1 MPLLGDDLL
10 ATLVGLGGG
19 PAGLDG
25 VLLGGV
31 ALGRLRLDDAGDRE
45 AAAGALVEDLVG
57 MGLSDRV
64 ASLARVVAD
73 ELVDQRARTRPR
85 PTAAAAPG
93 RSSWPGAAD
102 ARYLG
107 IEVRDPWGSLDLA
120 ALGPRLASRVRG
132 GGAAPDD
139 GLGFGL
145 VHACC
150 QRLSI
155 TVEAGRQTRA
165 VAVLDLR
172 HRATSLA
179 RAGSVHLSAGSTPP
193 RRGRR
198 AAGIP
203 FPTSVR
209 RARVRAVTPPR
220 LPEHLQPSD
229 TFARRHLGPS
239 DADVGAMLAA
249 LGYRST
255 EALVADTIPAGIRL
269 GRAARPRRRR
279 SASTS

>member
-1 MPLLGDDLL
+1 VVVHAHPRAQRVLQRIAAAAARGVEVVDDLAAGVGLGPEVAIVDLATTELDLPARHPGIAWIAVPGDGTAPGPPDRAAALLDAGWRHVITQPVPLLGDDLL
-10 ATLVGLGGG
+10 AALVGLGGG

-45 AAAGALVEDLVG
+45 AAAAALVEDLIG

-73 ELVDQRARTRPR
+73 ELLTNALH
-85 PTAAAAPG
+85 AAPAG
-93 RSSWPGAAD
+93 GGAGQIELSWGSD

-120 ALGPRLASRVRG
+120 ALGPRLATRVRG

-150 QRLSI
+150 QRLSVV
-155 TVEAGRQTRA
+155 VEAGRQTRA
-165 VAVLDLR
+165 VALLDLR
-172 HRATSLA
+172 HRATALA
-179 RAGSVHLSAGSTPP
+179 RAGSVHL
-193 RRGRR
+193 
-198 AAGIP
+198 
-203 FPTSVR
+203 
-209 RARVRAVTPPR
+209 
-220 LPEHLQPSD
+220 
-229 TFARRHLGPS
+229 
-239 DADVGAMLAA
+239 VG
-249 LGYRST
+249 
-255 EALVADTIPAGIRL
+255 
-269 GRAARPRRRR
+269 
-279 SASTS
+279 